1 MLLCISCCT
10 RQLVIQLWS
19 RQMWFAYFLE
29 SLVELKTVWKVK
41 AIHLTTPHHQPCLH
55 PVPSSPV
62 SKLVPLSTFAP
73 AVYSQCSSQR
83 SLSRRLVGSCH
94 ISTQNTAM
102 APISCRG
109 KAGFLK
115 LTRSSRMCPLLS
127 ELFCFCTPHS
137 PCPSH
142 TGCLVPSQAPRP
154 TSDSRPLH

>member
-29 SLVELKTVWKVK
+29 SLVELKTVKGQS
-41 AIHLTTPHHQPCLH
+41 HTPDHSSPPACFH

-62 SKLVPLSTFAP
+62 SKLVPLSTFAL